1 MARQNDFWVDKR
13 VFITGGTGF
22 IGTHLAKKLQGF
34 GAVISLFI
42 HEKESPLSALRFYGD
57 LKQHSAELTPF
68 LHGFQPEVVFHLAS
82 QPLVS
87 RAAEDE
93 VETLETNIGGT
104 FRILH
109 ASKSVS
115 SLKSFVHISTDK
127 VYGNV
132 SPITKDT
139 PTTGTHHPYNASK
152 SASDSLAQM
161 YSNFFDVPMAI
172 VRNANVYG
180 AGDSHFDRIIPRT
193 IQKVLRGEK
202 PVIRGNGRNTR
213 DYIHVDDLVEGYIRA
228 AELPYRHKLSILNLG
243 GFNYTTLEV
252 VDTILQQMNRVD
264 LAPTFEGQWKGEIP
278 NQHIVND
285 EAKRLIGWS
294 PVTSLEE
301 GLEKT
306 IPWYRKFFTGDKNE

>member
-109 ASKSVS
+109 A
-115 SLKSFVHISTDK
+115 
-127 VYGNV
+127 
-132 SPITKDT
+132 
-139 PTTGTHHPYNASK
+139 
-152 SASDSLAQM
+152 
-161 YSNFFDVPMAI
+161 
-172 VRNANVYG
+172 
-180 AGDSHFDRIIPRT
+180 
-193 IQKVLRGEK
+193 
-202 PVIRGNGRNTR
+202 
-213 DYIHVDDLVEGYIRA
+213 
-228 AELPYRHKLSILNLG
+228 
-243 GFNYTTLEV
+243 
-252 VDTILQQMNRVD
+252 
-264 LAPTFEGQWKGEIP
+264 
-278 NQHIVND
+278 
-285 EAKRLIGWS
+285 
-294 PVTSLEE
+294 
-301 GLEKT
+301 
-306 IPWYRKFFTGDKNE
+306 